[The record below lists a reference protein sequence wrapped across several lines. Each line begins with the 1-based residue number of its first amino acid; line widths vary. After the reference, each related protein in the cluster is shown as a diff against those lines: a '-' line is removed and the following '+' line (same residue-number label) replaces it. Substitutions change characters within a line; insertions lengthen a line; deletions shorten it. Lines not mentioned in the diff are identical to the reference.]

1 MIISCPSCKKK
12 FEIDANLIPSE
23 GRNLQCGSCLNVWF
37 FYKPEKNTL
46 DLEIEDN
53 MTDLNKDDN
62 EIIIEEN
69 IKKEISRIKKNNN
82 ENLKD
87 KALVKYEKKTKL
99 SLLNFMGYFFV
110 LILSFVALL
119 LILDTF
125 EALLLPIFPNL
136 ELILFNFYETLLDI
150 YLFIKDL
157 IR

>member
-12 FEIDANLIPSE
+12 FEIDVNLIPKG

-37 FYKPEKNTL
+37 YKFEQSIP
-46 DLEIEDN
+46 DLEIKDNLKDLKEDDDKSE
-53 MTDLNKDDN
+53 TKKD
-62 EIIIEEN
+62 
-69 IKKEISRIKKNNN
+69 IKKETFSNKKNYN
-82 ENLKD
+82 ENRKD

-99 SLLNFMGYFFV
+99 TFINLIGYFIV
-110 LILSFVALL
+110 LFLSFAALL
-119 LILDTF
+119 LVLDTF
-125 EALLLPIFPNL
+125 QPQISQKIPNL

>member
-12 FEIDANLIPSE
+12 FEIDTNLIPFE

-37 FYKPEKNTL
+37 YKLEKNIS
-46 DLEIEDN
+46 DLKIKDN
-53 MTDLNKDDN
+53 ITDLSKDDN

-69 IKKEISRIKKNNN
+69 IKKEISTIKKNDYKNR
-82 ENLKD
+82 KD

-99 SLLNFMGYFFV
+99 SLLNFVGYFFV

-119 LILDTF
+119 IVLDTF
-125 EALLLPIFPNL
+125 QALLLPILPNL
-136 ELILFNFYETLLDI
+136 ELILFNFYETLIDI

-157 IR
+157 IK

>member
-12 FEIDANLIPSE
+12 FEIDANLIPKE

-37 FYKPEKNTL
+37 YKLEKKIS
-46 DLEIEDN
+46 DLEN
-53 MTDLNKDDN
+53 KNNTTDLN
-62 EIIIEEN
+62 EEDEESVIKED
-69 IKKEISRIKKNNN
+69 IKKEVPIIKKNIS
-82 ENLKD
+82 ENRKD

-99 SLLNFMGYFFV
+99 SLSNIIGYFFV

-119 LILDTF
+119 IILDTF
-125 EALLLPIFPNL
+125 EPLLLTKFPNL

-150 YLFIKDL
+150 YLFTKDL